1 MNIKVEI
8 ANANELAKA
17 MQKAPDTVQ
26 RNMRLAMRTSLKEV
40 QTKARQGHRFKT
52 KSGDLERDV
61 RTELLRDW
69 PPEGRVFL
77 AAEVTRVTEGKWAGT
92 SYGLFV
98 HEGTKPHDIF
108 PRKKKWLRWAVGD
121 RFVFAKHVKH
131 PGTKPDQFIYEAG
144 LKSRAQIN
152 AIFDRYAERAVR
164 EAGL

>member
-8 ANANELAKA
+8 ANAKELGKA
-17 MQKAPDTVQ
+17 MQRAPDAVRQ
-26 RNMRLAMRTSLKEV
+26 NMRLAMRTSLKEV
-40 QTKARQGHRFKT
+40 QVKAQQEHRFKT
-52 KSGDLERDV
+52 RSGNLERDV

-77 AAEVTRVTEGKWAGT
+77 AAEVTRVTEGRWAGT

-98 HEGTKPHDIF
+98 HEGTKAHDIF
-108 PRKKKWLRWAVGD
+108 PRRRQALRWAVGD
-121 RFVFAKHVKH
+121 GFIFAKHVRH

-144 LKSRAQIN
+144 QKSRAQIN
-152 AIFDRYAERAVR
+152 AIFGRYAERAIK

>member
-1 MNIKVEI
+1 MQIKVDI
-8 ANANELAKA
+8 ANAKELAKA
-17 MQKAPDTVQ
+17 MRQAPEAVQ

-40 QTKARQGHRFKT
+40 QMKARQEHRFKT
-52 KSGDLERDV
+52 KSGNLERDV

-121 RFVFAKHVKH
+121 RFVFSKHVKH
-131 PGTKPDQFIYEAG
+131 SGTKPDQFIYEAG

-152 AIFDRYAERAVR
+152 AIFGRYADRAIQ